1 MGREIKRVSLDFD
14 FPWNDSWA
22 IWTGYQRPDSLQG
35 TPCPDCDGSG
45 QTHFGWWLQKF
56 SYLMGMLADDVR
68 DQENGKPMHPWLVEF
83 PNGHG
88 HWEYLVDGTWG
99 IHPSVKGEARRA
111 AQHRYVVDRPSK
123 DALTFFARLTD
134 QPEDKVG
141 GGIFSSGSDIKY
153 AVMQKLCEVTGVDV
167 ACQTCEGQGSTEV
180 YPGQRA
186 EAEAWEPTE
195 PPEGPGYQLWETVS
209 EGSPITPVFATPEE
223 LAHWMT
229 EHSWGSQ
236 KDKMASSF
244 DVAMRFIEAG
254 WAPSGIASAEHGV
267 ETGVEAVGR
276 A

>member
-1 MGREIKRVSLDFD
+1 MGREIKRVPLDFD
-14 FPWNDSWA
+14 FPWDDSWA
-22 IWTGYQRPDSLQG
+22 IWTGYRRPDSLQG
-35 TPCPDCDGSG
+35 VPCPDCDGSG

-68 DQENGKPMHPWLVEF
+68 EQENGKPLHPWLAEF
-83 PNGHG
+83 PNAHG
-88 HWEYLVDGTWG
+88 HWEYLVGSVWGT
-99 IHPSVKGEARRA
+99 HPSLKGQDRRDA
-111 AQHRYVVDRPSK
+111 PHRYVVDRPSK

-134 QPEDKVG
+134 QPEDKIG
-141 GGIFSSGSDIKY
+141 GGIFSSGSDTKY
-153 AVMQKLCEVTGVDV
+153 AVMQKLCEITGTDV
-167 ACQTCEGQGSTEV
+167 ACLTCEGQGSTET

-186 EAEAWEPTE
+186 EAEAWTPSE

-236 KDKMASSF
+236 TSRMASSF

-254 WAPSGIASAEHGV
+254 WAPSGMVSAAHGV
-267 ETGVEAVGR
+267 KDGVEAVGR
-276 A
+276 S